1 MSDTN
6 TTDKPVQHL
15 NPDGLVQSRGW
26 THAITVTGNHKTI
39 YIGGQDAV
47 DAQGAVVAKG
57 DLARQTEKIFE
68 NLRVILTAAG
78 ADLHH
83 IVKWTIYVLQ
93 GQSPQ
98 PAVEVFQKIWGNQH
112 QPPVI
117 TVVFVVALG
126 NPDWLVEIDAI
137 AIAPE

>member
-1 MSDTN
+1 MSQTN
-6 TTDKPVQHL
+6 KSVQHL
-15 NPDGLVQSRGW
+15 NPAGLVQPRGW

-47 DAQGAVVAKG
+47 DAQGAVVGKG
-57 DLARQTEKIFE
+57 DLGKQTEKIFE
-68 NLRVILTAAG
+68 NLRAILAAAG

-83 IVKWTIYVLQ
+83 IVKWTIYVVQ

-98 PAVEVFQKIWGNQH
+98 PAVEVFQKAWGTQH

-137 AIAPE
+137 AVVPE